1 MVVRT
6 EEHPRRRRGGR
17 SFESGSWLFMRAS
30 GVALVVLA
38 LLHFAITHVT
48 NDVADT
54 GYAFVAQ
61 RWDNPLW
68 RAFDWLL
75 LALALLHGLNGVRWI
90 VGDYVRSPRARS
102 VTFGTVAAFSGLLFA
117 AGTLTILTF

>member
-1 MVVRT
+1 MAVRAKDKRG
-6 EEHPRRRRGGR
+6 RRGR
-17 SFESGSWLFMRAS
+17 SFESKSWLFMRMS

-38 LLHFAITHVT
+38 LLHFAITHIT

-54 GYAFVAQ
+54 GYAFVVK

-90 VGDYVRSPRARS
+90 IDDYVRSPTART
-102 VTFGTVAAFSGLLFA
+102 VVFGAIVGVSGLLFA

>member
-1 MVVRT
+1 VVRT
-6 EEHPRRRRGGR
+6 EDHAGRRRGGR
-17 SFESGSWLFMRAS
+17 SFESKSWLFMRAS
-30 GVALVVLA
+30 GVALVVLS
-38 LLHFAITHVT
+38 LLHFAITHIT
-48 NDVADT
+48 NDVTET

-68 RAFDWLL
+68 RAFDWTL

-90 VGDYVRSPRARS
+90 VDDYVRNPRARAL
-102 VTFGTVAAFSGLLFA
+102 TFGVIAGLSGVLFA

>member
-1 MVVRT
+1 MAVRT
-6 EEHPRRRRGGR
+6 QEERRRGGR
-17 SFESGSWLFMRAS
+17 SFESKSWLFMRVS
-30 GVALVVLA
+30 GIALVVLA
-38 LLHFAITHVT
+38 LLHFAITHIT

-54 GYAFVAQ
+54 GYAFVSQ

-75 LALALLHGLNGVRWI
+75 LALALLHGLNGLRWI
-90 VGDYVRSPRARS
+90 VDDYVRSRRSRAI
-102 VTFGTVAAFSGLLFA
+102 TFGAIVGVSGFLFL